1 MDPNSSYLL
10 KIRLLGNPKKTK
22 EEKDFLFCF
31 EKVID
36 HDNNYKDLIE
46 LIVDYYLPHYL
57 EFGHVQS
64 YDDVHKIFLEV
75 NLTKSRC
82 MYLSNILR

>member
-1 MDPNSSYLL
+1 METQKRL
-10 KIRLLGNPKKTK
+10 KKKRM
-22 EEKDFLFCF
+22 FFCF

-46 LIVDYYLPHYL
+46 LIIDYYLPHYL

-64 YDDVHKIFLEV
+64 YDDVHKIFSEV

-82 MYLSNILR
+82 MYLSNTLR